1 MDRQYV
7 NRLSI
12 ADAPQYNI
20 RAESRSRAA
29 REELRCVL
37 DLPYGTSARERIDI
51 FPAAQAGAP
60 LFCFIH
66 GGYWRSRDKSEFS
79 FVARPLVEAGV
90 SVALPTYDLA
100 PAVSIEKIV
109 QQMLAALAWLYRNA
123 ASHGADPRR
132 IYVGGHSAGAHLAA
146 MMIAAQWKVYA
157 GDLPADLVKGA
168 LAVSGV
174 YDLAPLLRVSFNSD
188 LRLDAAAA
196 YKLSPL
202 TYRPLRAVPLVTAV
216 GGNESDE
223 FKRQNQAIA
232 KAWPH
237 CWQRDIAM
245 PGHHHL
251 SILESMGDFGS
262 PLVRAALD
270 VIGPV

>member
-12 ADAPQYNI
+12 ADAPQYNL

-29 REELRCVL
+29 RAELRCAL
-37 DLPYGTSARERIDI
+37 DLPYGDAPRERIDF

-60 LFCFIH
+60 IYCFIH
-66 GGYWRSRDKSEFS
+66 GGYWRSREKSEFS
-79 FVARPLVEAGV
+79 FVARPLVEAGI

-100 PAVSIEKIV
+100 PSVTIEKIV

-123 ASHGADPRR
+123 RKHGADPRR

-146 MMIAAQWKVYA
+146 MMIAAQWEVYA
-157 GDLPADLVKGA
+157 RDLPPDLVKGA

-174 YDLAPLLRVSFNSD
+174 YDLAPLLEVSFNSD

-196 YKLSPL
+196 RKLSPV
-202 TYRPLRAVPLVTAV
+202 TYRPLRATPLVTAV
-216 GGNESDE
+216 GANESDE
-223 FKRQNQAIA
+223 FKRQNLAIRT
-232 KAWPH
+232 AWPH
-237 CWQRDIAM
+237 CWRRDIAM

-251 SILESMGDFGS
+251 SILETMGEAGS
-262 PLVRAALD
+262 PLVQAALD
-270 VIGPV
+270 LIGPV

>member
-29 REELRCVL
+29 REELRCML
-37 DLPYGTSARERIDI
+37 DLPYGTSPRERID
-51 FPAAQAGAP
+51 FFQAAQAGAP

-100 PAVSIEKIV
+100 PTVTIEKIV

-146 MMIAAQWKVYA
+146 MMVAAQWEVYA
-157 GDLPADLVKGA
+157 DDLPADLVKGA
-168 LAVSGV
+168 LAVSGI

-196 YKLSPL
+196 HKLSPL
-202 TYRPLRAVPLVTAV
+202 TYRPLRAAPLVTAV

-232 KAWPH
+232 KAWPR

-251 SILESMGDFGS
+251 SILETFGDADS
-262 PLVRAALD
+262 PLVRAALYL
-270 VIGPV
+270 IGPV